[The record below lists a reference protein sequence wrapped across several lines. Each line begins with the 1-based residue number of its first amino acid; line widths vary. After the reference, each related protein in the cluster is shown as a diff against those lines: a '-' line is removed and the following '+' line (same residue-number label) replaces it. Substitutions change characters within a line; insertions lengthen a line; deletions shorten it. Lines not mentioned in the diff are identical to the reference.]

1 MKWNW
6 KRRRHGD
13 PLELVPIPRLS
24 QGGRSTPWEAWN
36 GCLRE
41 ADRSCR
47 AAANSTK
54 GTVIGRCVG
63 RNFCFEV
70 TDLLD
75 HERKEICAFRTAV
88 PCSNHRPNSLTP
100 NTHPHAERASNMTVL
115 ETYKFI
121 MLIRS
126 PMFHATGFSRC
137 RFVVDE
143 KWSTQTVISIF
154 FQAPRT
160 DFFDNLF
167 VGADAEVRPAV
178 TNPPP
183 PRQRLRSCI
192 SHLFM
197 HSCGSR

>member
-1 MKWNW
+1 M
-6 KRRRHGD
+6 
-13 PLELVPIPRLS
+13 VPIPRLS

-54 GTVIGRCVG
+54 GTVIDRCVG
-63 RNFCFEV
+63 RSFCFEV
-70 TDLLD
+70 TELLF
-75 HERKEICAFRTAV
+75 HERKEICAFRTAL

-100 NTHPHAERASNMTVL
+100 NTHPHAERASNMIVL
-115 ETYKFI
+115 DTFEFI
-121 MLIRS
+121 TLIRS
-126 PMFHATGFSRC
+126 PMFHATGFLRR

-160 DFFDNLF
+160 GFFDNLF
-167 VGADAEVRPAV
+167 VGAHAEVRPAV

-197 HSCGSR
+197 HTCGSR